1 MKRSVCFQLR
11 NRSLLKFKSSYVI
24 AETAAQQ
31 PPKQAA
37 VPCAAV
43 PEMSWLCAS
52 ACPSTGEEHEG
63 AQQAQAVFQGVP
75 VDRFKLHSKA
85 LPESWCTVHV
95 ACLSFKVGRTGTF
108 DRSTDFRTL
117 FKHKYKTLRPLH
129 LCLQG
134 IWDEVSAISP
144 QLLAQGLCLAG
155 VSHGMN
161 WHQQASVATHSPS
174 HGSSKSS
181 ASVHRVKQRDV
192 LQLIDPHHSSFTHW
206 CLPLRGTCAAT
217 APARQSV
224 QDLWHMLAAPC
235 NFTQF
240 DALGVTSDLCHERN
254 HG

>member
-108 DRSTDFRTL
+108 DRSTDFRTS
-117 FKHKYKTLRPLH
+117 FKQAYDSQTSAPVPAGNSGRGFCHFPTNAGPGLVPCWCQPWNELTTAEQRGHPQPFTWLLKKLSAQRPRSKTREMFCSL
-129 LCLQG
+129 
-134 IWDEVSAISP
+134 
-144 QLLAQGLCLAG
+144 
-155 VSHGMN
+155 
-161 WHQQASVATHSPS
+161 
-174 HGSSKSS
+174 
-181 ASVHRVKQRDV
+181 
-192 LQLIDPHHSSFTHW
+192 
-206 CLPLRGTCAAT
+206 
-217 APARQSV
+217 
-224 QDLWHMLAAPC
+224 
-235 NFTQF
+235 
-240 DALGVTSDLCHERN
+240 
-254 HG
+254 

>member
-75 VDRFKLHSKA
+75 VDRSKLHSKA

-117 FKHKYKTLRPLH
+117 FKHKHTTLRPLH

-161 WHQQASVATHSPS
+161 GQQQASVATHSPS

-181 ASVHRVKQRDV
+181 VSVRRDLRVKQERCSAAYRSPS
-192 LQLIDPHHSSFTHW
+192 QLTH
-206 CLPLRGTCAAT
+206 PLVSPSELHQLGSLFRTCGTC
-217 APARQSV
+217 
-224 QDLWHMLAAPC
+224 
-235 NFTQF
+235 
-240 DALGVTSDLCHERN
+240 
-254 HG
+254 